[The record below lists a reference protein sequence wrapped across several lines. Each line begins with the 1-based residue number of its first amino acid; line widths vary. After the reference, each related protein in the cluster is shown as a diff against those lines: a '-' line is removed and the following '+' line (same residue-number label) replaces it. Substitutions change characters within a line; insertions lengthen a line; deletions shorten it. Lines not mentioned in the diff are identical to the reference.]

1 MTPQYRPVDKNNW
14 RALTKLK
21 VRDDQMNFVA
31 PNVYSIAQSQF
42 SFEMDGG
49 HWNFYPFGIFEDET
63 PVGFFMYA
71 LNLDGKQF
79 QAFIVRLMVD
89 AANQGKG
96 YGRFGVET
104 MIEIL
109 RGMDQVREVAISYEP
124 ENDAAR
130 KLYASC
136 GFVETGEMMGD
147 EVQAV
152 LKLR

>member
-1 MTPQYRPVDKNNW
+1 MSARYRPVDKDNW
-14 RALTKLK
+14 HALTKLK
-21 VRDDQMNFVA
+21 VRDDQTHFVA

-42 SFEMDGG
+42 GFEMDGG
-49 HWNFYPFGIFEDET
+49 RWNFHPFGMFEDET

-71 LNLDGKQF
+71 LNFDGKQF

-89 AANQGKG
+89 AAHQGKG
-96 YGRFGVET
+96 YGRFGMET
-104 MIEIL
+104 MIEAFW
-109 RGMDQVREVAISYEP
+109 GMEQVKEVAISYEP